1 MYILPHMAPLSLE
14 TELRD
19 MVRRELQQQ
28 LAPFQKAVARMAK
41 GLEALDVLRE
51 VTQRLAPLSSR
62 LGAVAGVRTPTL
74 APEPVARRRPG
85 RPPSAKTVAKAAAKA
100 AAPTP
105 VKAPAAKLAPAKAPA
120 GKAAAPAAKAPAT
133 RGPGRPP
140 ARAAA
145 AEDNQ
150 ACAVI
155 GCKRQ
160 SRSKGYCSA
169 HYQKLRLLIRTGRRP
184 DAWVDGARSQSVQ
197 DVKLPRGRAGSQA
210 LKEASKPAAPVA
222 APPKPKAWVRKKGA
236 GGGMVSLN

>member
-19 MVRRELQQQ
+19 MVRRELQLQ
-28 LAPFQKAVARMAK
+28 LAPIQKAAARMAK
-41 GLEALDVLRE
+41 GLDALDVLRQ

-85 RPPSAKTVAKAAAKA
+85 RPPSAKTAAPVKAAALA
-100 AAPTP
+100 
-105 VKAPAAKLAPAKAPA
+105 KAPAAKLAPVKAPA

-140 ARAAA
+140 ARAPA

-210 LKEASKPAAPVA
+210 LKEAAKPAAPVA

>member
-1 MYILPHMAPLSLE
+1 
-14 TELRD
+14 
-19 MVRRELQQQ
+19 
-28 LAPFQKAVARMAK
+28 MAK
-41 GLEALDVLRE
+41 GLDALDVLRQ

-85 RPPSAKTVAKAAAKA
+85 RPPSAKTAAPVKAAALA
-100 AAPTP
+100 
-105 VKAPAAKLAPAKAPA
+105 KAPAAKLAPVKAPA

-140 ARAAA
+140 ARAPA

-210 LKEASKPAAPVA
+210 LKEAAKPAAPVA

>member
-19 MVRRELQQQ
+19 MVRRELQLQ
-28 LAPFQKAVARMAK
+28 LAPVQKAVARMAK
-41 GLEALDVLRE
+41 GLDALDVLRE
-51 VTQRLAPLSSR
+51 VTRRLAPLSSR

-74 APEPVARRRPG
+74 APEPPVRRRPG
-85 RPPSAKTVAKAAAKA
+85 RPPSVKTAPVAKASTA
-100 AAPTP
+100 
-105 VKAPAAKLAPAKAPA
+105 KAPAAKAAPAKAAPVKAPA
-120 GKAAAPAAKAPAT
+120 GKAALAKAPAAK
-133 RGPGRPP
+133 GPGRP
-140 ARAAA
+140 AGRAPA
-145 AEDNQ
+145 AEASQ

-184 DAWVDGARSQSVQ
+184 EAWVDGARAQSVQ

-210 LKEASKPAAPVA
+210 LKEVSKPAAPVA
-222 APPKPKAWVRKKGA
+222 APPKAKAWVRKKGSS
-236 GGGMVSLN
+236 GGMVSLN

>member
-1 MYILPHMAPLSLE
+1 VYILPHMAPLSLE

-85 RPPSAKTVAKAAAKA
+85 RPPSAKTVAKNAAKNAAAL
-100 AAPTP
+100 
-105 VKAPAAKLAPAKAPA
+105 VKAPAAKLAPVKAPA
-120 GKAAAPAAKAPAT
+120 AKAAAPAAKAPAT

-140 ARAAA
+140 AARAPA

-210 LKEASKPAAPVA
+210 LKEAAKPPAPVA

>member
-19 MVRRELQQQ
+19 MVRRELQLQ
-28 LAPFQKAVARMAK
+28 LAPVQKAVARMAK
-41 GLEALDVLRE
+41 GLDALDALRD
-51 VTQRLAPLSSR
+51 VTYRLAPLSSR
-62 LGAVAGVRTPTL
+62 LGSVAGVRTPTL

-85 RPPSAKTVAKAAAKA
+85 RPPSAK
-100 AAPTP
+100 
-105 VKAPAAKLAPAKAPA
+105 
-120 GKAAAPAAKAPAT
+120 AAPAAKAAPVKGAGKAAPAKGAAAKAAPVKGAAKAAPAK
-133 RGPGRPP
+133 GPGRPA

-145 AEDNQ
+145 AEGSQ

-184 DAWVDGARSQSVQ
+184 DAWVDGARPQSVQ
-197 DVKLPRGRAGSQA
+197 DVTLPRGRAGSQA
-210 LKEASKPAAPVA
+210 LKEVAKPAAPA
-222 APPKPKAWVRKKGA
+222 APPKAKAWVRKKGSS
-236 GGGMVSLN
+236 GGMVSLT

>member
-1 MYILPHMAPLSLE
+1 
-14 TELRD
+14 
-19 MVRRELQQQ
+19 MVRRELQLQ
-28 LAPFQKAVARMAK
+28 LAPVQKAVARMAK
-41 GLEALDVLRE
+41 GLDALDVLRE
-51 VTQRLAPLSSR
+51 VTRRLAPLSSR

-74 APEPVARRRPG
+74 APEPPVRRKPG
-85 RPPSAKTVAKAAAKA
+85 RPPSAKTVAARAALA
-100 AAPTP
+100 
-105 VKAPAAKLAPAKAPA
+105 KAPAAKAAPAKAAPA
-120 GKAAAPAAKAPAT
+120 AKSPAAKAAPAAKAPAAKAAVLAKAPAT

-140 ARAAA
+140 ARAPA

-184 DAWVDGARSQSVQ
+184 EAWVDGARSQSVQ

-210 LKEASKPAAPVA
+210 LKEVAKPAAPVA
-222 APPKPKAWVRKKGA
+222 APPKPKAWVRKKGS

>member
-1 MYILPHMAPLSLE
+1 MDGWVYILPHMAPLSLE

-19 MVRRELQQQ
+19 MVRRELQLQ
-28 LAPFQKAVARMAK
+28 LAPIQKAAARMAK
-41 GLEALDVLRE
+41 GLDALDVLRQ

-85 RPPSAKTVAKAAAKA
+85 RPPSAKTAAPVKAAALA
-100 AAPTP
+100 
-105 VKAPAAKLAPAKAPA
+105 KAPAAKLAPVKAPA

-140 ARAAA
+140 ARAPA

-210 LKEASKPAAPVA
+210 LKEAAKPAAPVA

>member
-19 MVRRELQQQ
+19 MVRRELQLQ
-28 LAPFQKAVARMAK
+28 LAPVQKAVARMAN
-41 GLEALDVLRE
+41 GLDALDDLRE
-51 VTQRLAPLSSR
+51 MIQRLAPLSSR

-74 APEPVARRRPG
+74 APEPVRRRPG
-85 RPPSAKTVAKAAAKA
+85 RPP
-100 AAPTP
+100 
-105 VKAPAAKLAPAKAPA
+105 
-120 GKAAAPAAKAPAT
+120 KAAAPAA

-140 ARAAA
+140 KAAAAPAARGPGRPPKAAAPAARGPGRPPKAAA

-184 DAWVDGARSQSVQ
+184 EAWVDGAKSQSVP
-197 DVKLPRGRAGSQA
+197 DVTLPRGRAGSQA
-210 LKEASKPAAPVA
+210 LKEAAKPAAPA
-222 APPKPKAWVRKKGA
+222 APPKPKAWVRKKGS
-236 GGGMVSLN
+236 GGGMVSLT